1 VSTGRDVLPPS
12 CYGFPVRRILFRVLY
27 AFLLLAV
34 FLGGAWLAFQKSI
47 VGRSVPVPELVGK
60 PLTEAIQIAHDAGLK
75 VDEQVGRA
83 RNDDRI
89 PKNLVLS
96 QDPEGGSLAKP
107 SQAIR
112 VVISLGARDLRV
124 PDLAGLPP
132 RAAAMRLAQVSLQLG
147 AVSWFRDAS
156 ARIGI
161 VAQDPEADAS
171 AEKDSGV
178 AVLTNRGIPET
189 RYVMP
194 DLIGRDAEQVR
205 ARLELYGFRVGS
217 ARFESY
223 EGVPANTILKQF
235 PIAGAPLSTREVVSV
250 TVSRASEPAPAVT
263 R

>member
-1 VSTGRDVLPPS
+1 
-12 CYGFPVRRILFRVLY
+12 VRRVLFRVLY

-34 FLGGAWLAFQKSI
+34 FLGGAWVAFQKSI

-60 PLTEAIQIAHDAGLK
+60 PLTDAIRIAHDAGLK

-89 PKNLVLS
+89 PKNMVLS
-96 QDPEGGSLAKP
+96 QDPESGSLAKP
-107 SQAIR
+107 SQVVR
-112 VVISLGARDLRV
+112 VVLSLGARELKV

-132 RAAAMRLAQVSLQLG
+132 RAAAMRLAQDSLQLG
-147 AVSWFRDAS
+147 PVSWYRDAS
-156 ARIGI
+156 SGVGI
-161 VAQDPEADAS
+161 VAQDPEPES
-171 AEKDSGV
+171 TAEKDSGV
-178 AVLTNRGIPET
+178 AVLTNRGLPET

-194 DLIGRDAEQVR
+194 DLIGRDADQVK

-223 EGVPANTILKQF
+223 EGVPPNTILKQV
-235 PIAGAPLSTREVVSV
+235 PLAGAPLSTREVVSV
-250 TVSRASEPAPAVT
+250 TVSRAAEPAAPVA

>member
-1 VSTGRDVLPPS
+1 M
-12 CYGFPVRRILFRVLY
+12 RRVLFRVLY

-34 FLGGAWLAFQKSI
+34 FLGGAWLAFQRSI

-60 PLTEAIQIAHDAGLK
+60 PLSDAIRIAHDAGLK

-96 QDPEGGSLAKP
+96 QDPESGSLAKP
-107 SQAIR
+107 SQSIR
-112 VVISLGARDLRV
+112 VVLSLGARELRV
-124 PDLAGLPP
+124 PDLTGLPP
-132 RAAAMRLAQVSLQLG
+132 RAAAMRLAQNSLQLA
-147 AVSWFRDAS
+147 AVSWYRDAS
-156 ARIGI
+156 ARVGI
-161 VAQDPEADAS
+161 VAQDPEAEAT

-178 AVLTNRGIPET
+178 AVLTNRGVPET

-205 ARLELYGFRVGS
+205 TRLELYGFRVGS
-217 ARFESY
+217 ARYESY
-223 EGVPANTILKQF
+223 EGVPPNTILKQF

-250 TVSRASEPAPAVT
+250 TVSRASEPAMPAA

>member
-1 VSTGRDVLPPS
+1 
-12 CYGFPVRRILFRVLY
+12 VRRIVFRVLY

-34 FLGGAWLAFQKSI
+34 FLGGAWLAFQRSI

-60 PLTEAIQIAHDAGLK
+60 PLSDAIRIAHDAGLK

-107 SQAIR
+107 SQVIR
-112 VVISLGARDLRV
+112 VVLSLGARELRV
-124 PDLAGLPP
+124 PDLTGLPP
-132 RAAAMRLAQVSLQLG
+132 RAASMRLAQISLQLG
-147 AVSWFRDAS
+147 AVSWYRDTS
-156 ARIGI
+156 ARVGI
-161 VAQDPEADAS
+161 VAQDPEAES
-171 AEKDSGV
+171 TAEKDSGV
-178 AVLTNRGIPET
+178 AVLTNRGVPET

-194 DLIGRDAEQVR
+194 DLIGRDAEQAR

-223 EGVPANTILKQF
+223 EGVPPNTILKQV
-235 PIAGAPLSTREVVSV
+235 PLAGAPLSSREVVSV
-250 TVSRASEPAPAVT
+250 TVSRAAEPAPAPPTPLT